1 MKIFALLYLLIS
13 PMALA
18 GAGVSLQ
25 GQLLKP
31 DSFPVNA
38 SAVIFKVQLRS
49 PGASNCLLYEETQ
62 TIDMSHSSGYFTL
75 TLNGSG
81 STRTDAGLYSFERIL
96 QNRGTFNLPSA
107 CTYVAGLTDERKVVL
122 SFNDGSGFEAFP
134 AFGLTPAAQAVDS
147 YSVGG
152 FAASSLLRAV
162 DSVGEPTTIAAFTPS
177 QITSLL
183 NFLSTGDAGGFTGA
197 LGGDVTG
204 TQGTNTVERIRGV
217 NVASGALTSGQSLV
231 YDGTEWAGGV
241 PSSFS
246 GLLSGDVSGGQSTTS
261 VTKLRGVN
269 IKSGTLTAGQSLIY
283 DGSQWAAS
291 TPSDFNGTLS
301 GDVIGTQGA
310 TVVAKLA
317 GTSLNISSPMPGQIL
332 KYDGVDWTA
341 GADAGITSLAVGAG
355 LTGGPTI
362 TSSGA
367 IAVDVGT
374 GVGQIVQLDGFAR
387 LPAVDASQ
395 LFNLPFRNRAIYS
408 SSGSWTVPAGVTKVY
423 VQLWGGGGG
432 GSGGNTVGQI
442 HGNGGGGGAYASEYI
457 SVTPG
462 ASMSVTVGTGGSGG
476 TGGASPLA
484 GSAGGSSTF
493 GGVSAGA
500 GAGAGAVT
508 ASYTNG
514 GTSGA
519 TENIPGGIGGAGGNG
534 SSGLGGF
541 GGASPQGGSGGPGSY
556 VNSTAGA
563 SGRAPG
569 GGGGGGFATS
579 LAASAGGNGAAGR
592 VIIWY

>member
-1 MKIFALLYLLIS
+1 MKLLTLLYLLIS

-217 NVASGALTSGQSLV
+217 NVSNGALTSGQSLV
-231 YDGTEWAGGV
+231 YDGTEWTGGV
-241 PSSFS
+241 PTSFS

-291 TPSDFNGTLS
+291 TPSDFNGVLS
-301 GDVIGTQGA
+301 GDVTGTQGA
-310 TVVAKLA
+310 TVVSKLA
-317 GTSLNISSPMPGQIL
+317 GTSLNISSPTAGQIL
-332 KYDGVDWTA
+332 KYDGVDWIA
-341 GADAGITSLAVGAG
+341 GADAGITSLTIGSG

-362 TSSGA
+362 TSSGS
-367 IAVDVGT
+367 IAVDTGT
-374 GVGQIVQLDGFAR
+374 SSGKIVQLDGSAR
-387 LPAVDASQ
+387 LPAVDGSQ
-395 LFNLPFRNRAIYS
+395 LTNLPFKNRIIYD
-408 SSGSWTVPAGVTKVY
+408 SSGSWNVPAGVTQIY
-423 VQLWGGGGG
+423 VQAWGGGGG
-432 GSGGNTVGQI
+432 GGGASASVAGSGGGA
-442 HGNGGGGGAYASEYI
+442 GAYASAFFTVSSGSLAVTIGGGGLGGNGTAGTAGNATSLAALI
-457 SVTPG
+457 SAG
-462 ASMSVTVGTGGSGG
+462 GG
-476 TGGASPLA
+476 TGGVYGL
-484 GSAGGSSTF
+484 
-493 GGVSAGA
+493 GVAA
-500 GAGAGAVT
+500 
-508 ASYTNG
+508 G
-514 GTSGA
+514 GTSTA
-519 TENIPGGIGGAGGNG
+519 YENIAGGIGSPGAGGTLG
-534 SSGLGGF
+534 IGGLGGS
-541 GGASPQGGSGGPGSY
+541 APQGGSGGPGGYSIGSQGS
-556 VNSTAGA
+556 VGTT
-563 SGRAPG
+563 PG
-569 GGGGGGFATS
+569 GGGGGGFSNGVGGTK
-579 LAASAGGNGAAGR
+579 GGNGASGR
-592 VIIWY
+592 LIIWY